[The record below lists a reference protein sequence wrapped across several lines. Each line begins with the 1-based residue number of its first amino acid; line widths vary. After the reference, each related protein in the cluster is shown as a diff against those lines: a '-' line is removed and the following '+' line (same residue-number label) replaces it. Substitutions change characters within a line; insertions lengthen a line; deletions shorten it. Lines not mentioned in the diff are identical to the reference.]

1 LGHRAGARLSVLE
14 ALPRLA
20 LAVLEHLIAYGEL
33 LYEEG
38 VEAAQRL
45 RRSLVGFAVAAVAAF
60 IALELACLW
69 VIAATWNGPNRL
81 TAVGSLCIGF
91 ALIAVIGT
99 AYASGARTSAEHR
112 PFERVREE
120 WRADMEE
127 LAALDPRLSGSGDS
141 SVGAQNG
148 RGGE

>member
-1 LGHRAGARLSVLE
+1 MSSLE

-20 LAVLEHLIAYGEL
+20 LAVLEHLVAYGEL

-45 RRSLVGFAVAAVAAF
+45 RRSVVGFAIAAAAAF
-60 IALELACLW
+60 IAVELACLW

-81 TAVGSLCIGF
+81 TAVGALCIGF
-91 ALIAVIGT
+91 ALIAVIST
-99 AYASGARTSAEHR
+99 AYASGAHTSGDHR

-120 WRADMEE
+120 WRADMDE
-127 LAALDPRLSGSGDS
+127 LAALDPRLGGSDDG
-141 SVGAQNG
+141 SVGAQRG

>member
-1 LGHRAGARLSVLE
+1 LSVLE

-112 PFERVREE
+112 PFERVGEE

>member
-1 LGHRAGARLSVLE
+1 MSSLE

-20 LAVLEHLIAYGEL
+20 LAVLEHLVAYGEL

-45 RRSLVGFAVAAVAAF
+45 RRSVVGFAIAAAAAF
-60 IALELACLW
+60 IAVELACLW

-81 TAVGSLCIGF
+81 TAVGALCIGF
-91 ALIAVIGT
+91 ALIAVIST
-99 AYASGARTSAEHR
+99 AYASGAHTSGDHR

-120 WRADMEE
+120 WRADMDE
-127 LAALDPRLSGSGDS
+127 LAALHPRLGGSDDG
-141 SVGAQNG
+141 SVGAQGG